1 MQTSLHLIAISG
13 SLRAASCNTA
23 LLRAVQ
29 TIAPENI
36 RVTLFEGLAQVPPF
50 NPDIDIESVPLLA
63 QLRDQIIAADGVL
76 IASPEYAHG
85 VSGVMKNL
93 LDWLVNTPA
102 FVYKPVA
109 TLNAA
114 PRAHHAFDSLK
125 ETLTMMSAQWIAAAS
140 ITVPVY
146 GETKDTAA
154 LIAHP
159 EINAQLRQA
168 LQAMQLTEQAQA
180 VLG

>member
-1 MQTSLHLIAISG
+1 MPASLHLIAISG

-29 TIAPENI
+29 SVAPSHI
-36 RVTLFEGLAQVPPF
+36 HVTLFAQLAQVPPF
-50 NPDIDIESVPLLA
+50 NPDIDIETVPLLA

-102 FVYKPVA
+102 FANKPVA
-109 TLNAA
+109 TLNTS
-114 PRAHHAFDSLK
+114 PRAQHAF
-125 ETLTMMSAQWIAAAS
+125 
-140 ITVPVY
+140 
-146 GETKDTAA
+146 
-154 LIAHP
+154 
-159 EINAQLRQA
+159 
-168 LQAMQLTEQAQA
+168 
-180 VLG
+180 